1 MRRRQNRS
9 ALSVATLLAVLVGS
23 NGTVA
28 LSAEPVTLDTFVR
41 AETDT
46 AMRVM
51 QDRVGVGAFEHS
63 RQPTSLDDQPVI
75 RMNRDTLYS
84 GAVLDLSS
92 PATVTL
98 PETGGRYMGL
108 LVINQDHYMRVYSG
122 AGDHKL
128 TQDENGTRYA
138 YLIVR
143 TFVDAG
149 NPEDIAVAN
158 SLQDKVQVKG
168 GGSELEIPDWDQSQL
183 KALREALN
191 ALAAFGMDTSRAFGS
206 EDSVEPIHYLVG
218 AASGWGGNPP
228 QEATGNLR
236 YVEKDDG
243 TPYVLNVGE
252 VPVDGFWSV
261 TVYNKQGYMEPNDLD
276 AYSFN
281 NVTAKPNEDGSF
293 TIHFGACDDG
303 RVNCLPIQPGWNYTV
318 RLYRPRDEILNGT
331 FTFPGAEPVQ

>member
-1 MRRRQNRS
+1 MKTNRRS
-9 ALSVATLLAVLVGS
+9 LGIASLFSLLVGS
-23 NGTVA
+23 YGAAA

-51 QDRVGVGAFEHS
+51 HDRAGVGTFEHL
-63 RQPTSLDDQPVI
+63 RQPTSLEDQPVI

-84 GAVLDLSS
+84 SAVLDLSS

-108 LVINQDHYMRVYSG
+108 LVINQDHYMRVYPG
-122 AGDHKL
+122 AGDHEL
-128 TQDENGTRYA
+128 TQDANGTRYA

-149 NPEDIAVAN
+149 DPEDIAIAN
-158 SLQDKVQVKG
+158 GLQDKLQVKG
-168 GGSELEIPDWDQSQL
+168 GGSEFKLPDWDQDQL

-191 ALAAFGMDTSRAFGS
+191 ALAAFGLDTSRAFGS
-206 EDSVEPIHYLVG
+206 VDTVEPVHYLVG

-228 QEATGNLR
+228 QEATSELR
-236 YVEKDDG
+236 YVEKNDG
-243 TPYVLNVGE
+243 TPHVLNVGE
-252 VPVDGFWSV
+252 VPVDAFWSV
-261 TVYNKQGYMEPNDLD
+261 TVYNAQGYMEPNEMN

-281 NVTAKPNEDGSF
+281 NVTAKANEDGSF
-293 TIHFGACDDG
+293 NIHFGGCDDG

-318 RLYRPRDEILNGT
+318 RLYRPREEILSGSY
-331 FTFPGAEPVQ
+331 TFPNAEPVK

>member
-1 MRRRQNRS
+1 MKINRS
-9 ALSVATLLAVLVGS
+9 LLSIATLFAALAGGY
-23 NGTVA
+23 GTAA

-51 QDRVGVGAFEHS
+51 HDRAGIGAFEHL
-63 RQPTSLDDQPVI
+63 RQPTSMDDQPVI

-84 GAVLDLSS
+84 SALLDLSS

-149 NPEDIAVAN
+149 NPEDIAIAN
-158 SLQDKVQVKG
+158 SLQDKLQVKG
-168 GGSELEIPDWDQSQL
+168 GGSEFKLPDWDQNQL

-191 ALAAFGMDTSRAFGS
+191 AVAAFGMDTARAYGS
-206 EDSVEPIHYLVG
+206 ADAVEPIHYLVG

-228 QEATGNLR
+228 QEATSDLR

-243 TPYVLNVGE
+243 TPHVLSVGE
-252 VPVDGFWSV
+252 VPVDAFWSV
-261 TVYNKQGYMEPNDLD
+261 TVYNKEGYMEPNDLG

-281 NVTAKPNEDGSF
+281 NVTAKPNEDGSY

-331 FTFPGAEPVQ
+331 YTFPDTEPVQ